1 MRRIVGHRLMLVGF
15 YLVIGILMS
24 ALGRAQVRAKLMNVV
39 ERKMSFGREAT
50 SSCPK
55 MQSLVV
61 KTVH

>member
-1 MRRIVGHRLMLVGF
+1 MLVGF